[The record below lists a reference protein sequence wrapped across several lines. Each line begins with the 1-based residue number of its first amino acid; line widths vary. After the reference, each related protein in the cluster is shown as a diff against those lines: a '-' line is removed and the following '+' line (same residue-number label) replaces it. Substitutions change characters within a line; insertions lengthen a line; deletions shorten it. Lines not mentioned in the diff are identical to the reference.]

1 MIYLWITVACYSA
14 TIALQLRRV
23 LNKSSGGR
31 FTVFLVAALGVIFH
45 AITVYN
51 SMVTAQGV
59 DFGFYKISSMIAL
72 FFSILLVGSAYNK
85 PTENLLLTL
94 LPVSVVAVIV
104 AHYFSTDFQP
114 KQYGNGILAHIILS
128 ILAYSVMTIS
138 ATHAVLILLQ
148 DRRLKTHRLSGM
160 AWGLPPLQTME
171 RLLWEM
177 LVVGMVSLTLA
188 ILTGFFYIEDLFAQ
202 HLFQK
207 TLLTLLSWVT
217 YAVLL
222 IGHVKNGWR
231 GRTAASWTLSAFS
244 LLIIA
249 FMGTKFMLEFVS

>member
-1 MIYLWITVACYSA
+1 MIYLWVTVACYAA
-14 TIALQLRRV
+14 TIVLQFRR
-23 LNKSSGGR
+23 LMHKSTISR
-31 FTVFLVAALGVIFH
+31 SAVFSVAALGVIFH
-45 AITVYN
+45 AITLYQ
-51 SMVTAQGV
+51 SMVSPLGV

-85 PTENLLLTL
+85 ATENLLLAL
-94 LPVSVVAVIV
+94 LPVSVITVIL
-104 AHYFSTDFQP
+104 AHYFSTDVQP
-114 KQYGNGILAHIILS
+114 KQYGTGILSHIVLS

-148 DRRLKTHRLSGM
+148 DRRLKSHKPRGI

-231 GRTAASWTLSAFS
+231 GRTAASWTLSAFAI
-244 LLIIA
+244 LIIA
-249 FMGTKFMLEFVS
+249 FMGTKFMFEFVS